1 MSYTIRILPRAERQL
16 AALDKNTYETI
27 KSKIA
32 SLGESPRPPGCLKL
46 RDRPG
51 WRVRVGNYRI
61 LYDIDDA
68 IKVVAILE
76 VGHRREIYR

>member
-1 MSYTIRILPRAERQL
+1 MNYAVRILPRAERQL
-16 AALDKNTYETI
+16 AALDKNTCQVIE
-27 KSKIA
+27 SKIA
-32 SLGESPRPPGCLKL
+32 SLGENPRPSGCRKL

-51 WRVRVGNYRI
+51 WRLRVGDYRV

-68 IKVVAILE
+68 IRVIAILE